1 MAPARLGKYQ
11 FRPDS
16 IVRLRKRM
24 NLTQT
29 KMAELIGVPAN
40 TLSRWETGATTPDA
54 DSLAAIYSI
63 AMDNDITPSFFQR
76 RKPVHTSNK
85 NRDRLVV
92 MWDFQN
98 YSASAL
104 QVPHIDSSIRWEIRR
119 PLKRA
124 SFQLFKAFASP
135 NQPDATNGLI
145 ELGWRV
151 FEDDHDLD
159 GEIVEQAKS
168 DCGQDPSHTTLAL
181 ISNDGD
187 YVELIQDLS
196 ELGVDVYLFTS
207 LSGYNQRLVA
217 AVGKKRWK
225 RLPSSWAYTLMGRAS
240 SVSNPGGTVRR

>member
-1 MAPARLGKYQ
+1 
-11 FRPDS
+11 
-16 IVRLRKRM
+16 
-24 NLTQT
+24 
-29 KMAELIGVPAN
+29 MAELIGVPAN

-76 RKPVHTSNK
+76 RKPVPTSNK
-85 NRDRLVV
+85 NRDRLIV
-92 MWDFQN
+92 MWDFQS
-98 YSASAL
+98 YPASAL

-159 GEIVEQAKS
+159 EEIVEQAKS
-168 DCGQDPSHTTLAL
+168 DCAQDPSHTTLAL
-181 ISNDGD
+181 ISNDGG

-207 LSGYNQRLVA
+207 LFGYNQRLVA

-225 RLPSSWAYTLMGRAS
+225 KTAILLGLYIHGPSERGEQSRRHCPTLGQDI
-240 SVSNPGGTVRR
+240 PGNGSANREAFRRRKGQQSPTK